1 MVEVPP
7 QTDSMTVIMSAFG
20 PLAGKRILDVGC
32 GTGVLARSLSSRGA
46 RVVGLDPNEQA
57 LAVARESVPAGT
69 FLSGGAQ
76 ALPFADHSF
85 DGVIFLNSLHHVPE
99 REMHPALLEAAR
111 VAKPGHPVIVIEPL
125 AEGSFFSVLSLVE
138 DETEVRSAAQDA
150 VLEAL
155 DGGTFELLH
164 LIDYPRRERFADVD
178 QFLTRILAADPAR
191 APIVEERRREVTDA
205 FRCYAQA
212 TSDGQSVLEQPIR
225 AHVLTAKA

>member
-1 MVEVPP
+1 MSP
-7 QTDSMTVIMSAFG
+7 QTDSMTVIMSALD

-32 GTGVLARSLSSRGA
+32 GVGVLASSLSSRGA

-57 LAVARESVPAGT
+57 LAVARESVPAGM

-76 ALPFADHSF
+76 VLPFADHSF

-99 REMHPALLEAAR
+99 REMRPALLEAAR
-111 VAKPGHPVIVIEPL
+111 VAKPGHRIVVIEPL

-150 VLEAL
+150 VREAL
-155 DGGTFELLH
+155 DDGTFELLD

-191 APIVEERRREVTDA
+191 APIVEERRQEITDA

-212 TSDGQSVLEQPIR
+212 TSHGLSVLEQPIR
-225 AHVLTAKA
+225 THVLTAKI